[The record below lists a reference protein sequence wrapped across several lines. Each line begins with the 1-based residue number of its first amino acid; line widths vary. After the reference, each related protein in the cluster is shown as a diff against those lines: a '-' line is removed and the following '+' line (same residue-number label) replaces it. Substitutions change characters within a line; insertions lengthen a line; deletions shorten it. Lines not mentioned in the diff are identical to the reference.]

1 MNWSKWVRQTHRWLS
16 IVFTV
21 GVIVNLVAVAQKK
34 YTFWVGLLALLPLA
48 SLLFT
53 GLYLFVLPY
62 ATKWGSGRR
71 TGRGTKRRFRQSV
84 KLREN
89 SRIRRRGRS
98 GCRETPSAPAGAY
111 LR

>member
-1 MNWSKWVRQTHRWLS
+1 LNWNKWVRQAHRWLS

-21 GVIVNLVAVAQKK
+21 GVIVNFVVVVRGK
-34 YTFWVGLLALLPLA
+34 YNVWVGLLALLPLA

-71 TGRGTKRRFRQSV
+71 TD
-84 KLREN
+84 
-89 SRIRRRGRS
+89 
-98 GCRETPSAPAGAY
+98 
-111 LR
+111 